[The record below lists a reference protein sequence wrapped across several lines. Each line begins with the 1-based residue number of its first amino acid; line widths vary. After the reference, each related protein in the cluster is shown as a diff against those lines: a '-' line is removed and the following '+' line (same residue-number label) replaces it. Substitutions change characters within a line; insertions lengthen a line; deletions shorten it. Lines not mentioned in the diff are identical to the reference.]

1 MSGAMF
7 LDFENV
13 ARGINEDRKEGLAK
27 GDPRWRRL
35 EAASKSRKP
44 TKLYVFYEMRQDVA
58 NVSHAAYFHWT
69 LAGLKRAKHTSKES
83 KFKSIQRL
91 FKQAGYAPRD
101 EFDVL
106 LGHWI
111 GADTLSQFAR
121 NLPNARSRRKLPK
134 GWTQTDHLRIHEGPS
149 KAPAS
154 KAYGATAILVEEF
167 AGPGTGIYAALKRL
181 GTVRAPRDGLGAE
194 MLSERMHMLMKS
206 ADTKPYPQPKHMR
219 RKTASERKRK
229 GTAATHR
236 KKNSGAVAKAAKKRE
251 NLTAA
256 AKLKET
262 PCR

>member
-1 MSGAMF
+1 MF

-181 GTVRAPRDGLGAE
+181 GTVRAPRDGGLGAE
-194 MLSERMHMLMKS
+194 MLSPRMYMLMKS

-219 RKTASERKRK
+219 RKSASERKRK
-229 GTAATHR
+229 KAPPR
-236 KKNSGAVAKAAKKRE
+236 PAAKK
-251 NLTAA
+251 TAA
-256 AKLKET
+256 PSKKNHRRT
-262 PCR
+262 